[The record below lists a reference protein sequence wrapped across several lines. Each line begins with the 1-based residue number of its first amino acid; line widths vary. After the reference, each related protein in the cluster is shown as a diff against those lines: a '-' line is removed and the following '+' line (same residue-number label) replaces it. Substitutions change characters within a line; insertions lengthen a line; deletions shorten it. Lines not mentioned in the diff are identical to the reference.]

1 MYPFGVPRLRR
12 SNPNQVPLI
21 FLTQLVPRWL
31 GLTLEFIK
39 MKDLFPRSLA
49 CEPGL
54 CLTLKNPDPH
64 FHRNTWRMSDLQCY
78 TETWRNA
85 HCPYFLCFSDTW
97 RMAYLPSV
105 QNQCILQ
112 QSLRRLKLLK
122 NLENVIF
129 ARNCHIW
136 HSPGITRS
144 QLNKCHKSYNN
155 NNTVL
160 AWLKLSYMPR
170 SGDLGVK
177 SADFHSESL
186 HSVWSFPLES
196 EFL

>member
-1 MYPFGVPRLRR
+1 MTSAHEIWRR
-12 SNPNQVPLI
+12 
-21 FLTQLVPRWL
+21 
-31 GLTLEFIK
+31 FIEV
-39 MKDLFPRSLA
+39 F
-49 CEPGL
+49 
-54 CLTLKNPDPH
+54 LTLKNPDPH

-97 RMAYLPSV
+97 RMSYLQSV
-105 QNQCILQ
+105 QNQCILH

-122 NLENVIF
+122 YLENVIF
-129 ARNCHIW
+129 ARKCHMC
-136 HSPGITRS
+136 HSPGLTRS

-170 SGDLGVK
+170 SGYLGVK
-177 SADFHSESL
+177 GVNF
-186 HSVWSFPLES
+186 
-196 EFL
+196 